1 MEPPAFSC
9 RWLTTRQLRVT
20 SPVRSSSPV
29 GNRGLDGAGLDADFG
44 LSASGFVEAANRET
58 FVVIQIETSQA
69 LQNADA
75 IAAVEGVDALFV
87 GPSDL
92 SLRLALDGS
101 ETTLEEA
108 THRVAEA
115 AARHG
120 KAWGMAGGNGEDWK
134 RWRAMGAQL
143 LIGGGDFALT
153 NVLKRGAR
161 GDGSSIGFI
170 VAALARNR
178 ALFDRSHDCIGNAP
192 QQRIVHLVGQ
202 HDANQLSLRVSPC
215 HRARCTRVAKRRGR
229 SQLSAAIPHN

>member
-9 RWLTTRQLRVT
+9 RWLTTRQLRVI
-20 SPVRSSSPV
+20 SPVRSSSPPV

-44 LSASGFVEAANRET
+44 LSASGFVKAANRET

-69 LQNADA
+69 LQNAEA

-101 ETTLEEA
+101 ETTLKEA

-120 KAWGMAGGNGEDWK
+120 KAWGIAGGNGEDWK

-153 NVLKRGAR
+153 NVLKEAQEAM
-161 GDGSSIGFI
+161 DQ
-170 VAALARNR
+170 AL
-178 ALFDRSHDCIGNAP
+178 DS
-192 QQRIVHLVGQ
+192 
-202 HDANQLSLRVSPC
+202 
-215 HRARCTRVAKRRGR
+215 
-229 SQLSAAIPHN
+229 